1 MYTLNTKINNYLA
14 TWLIT
19 MFCIVSIMII
29 VGGLTRLTDSGLSIT
44 EWELFSGFFPPLNK
58 NEWLIYFDLYKKIP
72 EFKLQNYD
80 MTLQE
85 FKIIFWWEWAHRFL
99 GRLIGIG
106 YILPLIYFS
115 FKIKFSKLI
124 NLYFIFLL
132 ICFQGFL
139 GWYMVSSGLV
149 DRIDV
154 SHFRLSAHL
163 LIAFFILSLIYW
175 NYLNLVNV
183 KKISCKLNIIIPLSF
198 LILIFIQISFGAFVS
213 GMDAGKIYNSWPLMG
228 YSYFPNDN
236 NIENLFQISALS
248 DPSLVQFI
256 HRNLAYAIGI
266 FYLIIFY
273 KIYNTWPL
281 MGNTYFPNDNNISNL
296 FKLSAFNDPS
306 LVQFLHRNLAYLITI
321 FYLYI
326 FYNIYIN
333 KMYNLYKSVIIL
345 GFFIFLQIILGILT
359 ILYGATLYIAAM
371 HQLSSVF
378 LVSASVYFLFLNRKS
393 N

>member
-1 MYTLNTKINNYLA
+1 MYTLNTKINNQLI

-44 EWELFSGFFPPLNK
+44 EWELFSGFFPPLSK
-58 NEWLIYFDLYKKIP
+58 NEWILYFDLYKEIP

-85 FKIIFWWEWAHRFL
+85 FKVIFWWEWAHRFL

-106 YILPLIYFS
+106 YLLPLIYFS
-115 FKIKFSKLI
+115 FKIKITKLI

-175 NYLNLVNV
+175 NYLKLIKIN
-183 KKISCKLNIIIPLSF
+183 KISRKLNIIFPLSF
-198 LILIFIQISFGAFVS
+198 LILIFIQISVGAFVS

-228 YSYFPNDN
+228 NSYFPNDN
-236 NIENLFQISALS
+236 SVNNLFKFTALS

-256 HRNLAYAIGI
+256 HRNLAYGIGI
-266 FYLIIFY
+266 FYLVIFY
-273 KIYNTWPL
+273 KIY
-281 MGNTYFPNDNNISNL
+281 G
-296 FKLSAFNDPS
+296 
-306 LVQFLHRNLAYLITI
+306 
-321 FYLYI
+321 
-326 FYNIYIN
+326 N
-333 KMYNLYKSVIIL
+333 KMYDLYKSINYL
-345 GFFIFLQIILGILT
+345 GFFIILQIFLGILT
-359 ILYGATLYIAAM
+359 ILNGAHIYIASL
-371 HQLSSVF
+371 HQISSIF
-378 LVSASVYFLFLNRKS
+378 LISSCVYFCHINSKI